1 MFLFKLIFVMIFF
14 FILLVLLMGFSML
27 RAFKRFFLGDS
38 RPDAKKE
45 SRQQRDPYSSAGSR
59 QYTGAST
66 NTPAKKKI
74 FDDDEGEYVDF
85 EEVK

>member
-1 MFLFKLIFVMIFF
+1 MIFF

-45 SRQQRDPYSSAGSR
+45 ARQQRNPYSSTDSR
-59 QYTGAST
+59 QYTSSSVK
-66 NTPAKKKI
+66 TPAKKKI
-74 FDDDEGEYVDF
+74 IDDDEGEYVDF